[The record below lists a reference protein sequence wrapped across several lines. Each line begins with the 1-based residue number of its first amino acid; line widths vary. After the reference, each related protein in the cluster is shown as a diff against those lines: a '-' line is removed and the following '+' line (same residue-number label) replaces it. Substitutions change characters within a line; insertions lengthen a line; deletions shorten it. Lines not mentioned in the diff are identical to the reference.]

1 MGRQHGA
8 IGRYVGCKPLERG
21 MTMKNTVKKLRLNKQ
36 QVRVL
41 VAEDLTRAAG
51 GWIRPPLTWSCP
63 QPSASECC
71 PRTA

>member
-1 MGRQHGA
+1 
-8 IGRYVGCKPLERG
+8 
-21 MTMKNTVKKLRLNKQ
+21 MTMKNTIKKLRLNKQ

-41 VAEDLTRAAG
+41 VADDLAQAAG

-63 QPSASECC
+63 QPSGSECC